1 MISLFKRFFAPPVPV
16 VPTISAPIA
25 PAMNARAQY
34 LTLAQSQH
42 KTVLSGAALIELLG
56 LSARLEIIRE
66 LMGLPKSDWHNCCL
80 SAIHAFAE
88 TAQLAP
94 ASEAHHHSFAGGLLV
109 HTVDAIDIA
118 LRIRRKYQLPPRASA
133 ELVNS
138 AGTRWTYGV
147 FCAVLLHDPG
157 KIGTAVQL
165 LAKSSDGSVRSWSAL
180 QGSMCGAV
188 ESYEIAFSRGA
199 PYKLHNQVS
208 LALFATLIPESGR
221 RWLAEDPALL
231 QHLTAAIYDVNDAN
245 AGAIGEILAQA
256 DGQSAAKDLGQST
269 PKAGQTTGAK
279 SVPLADKYMR
289 TLRHLIAANH
299 FKINKPGAQLFVTK
313 RKGVT
318 DADSDVWIMCRT
330 AADAIVEELLKGDKS
345 VPVRPEL
352 VYDTLQEHGLLVA
365 SPAGRAI
372 WNVSVHSSDWRAE
385 FTVLRFQAWRLF
397 GTGRVP
403 EAFAGSVKPRKTA
416 SAASTAST
424 PLAQSASQRV
434 SLQTRYFLDD
444 EEHSVETLNQ
454 QAPALTEAES
464 NLSKLEPNLAN
475 AEPGALEQQVLLQQL
490 LAKSSKPKGVS
501 PSVAAHKQP
510 ANPVPAGQV
519 TSAAAAISTAISTT
533 ASVEQLYSKVHDSHF
548 CEDFFAWLNREITQD
563 SIEFNTPSA
572 IAHTHPDGL
581 LLVSPKVFRVFA
593 ETVPGGTDWMKVQK
607 AVNQSGYVFQEKRRH
622 VHAYLIKNPRGSV
635 GKSLSCMVIAPT
647 TCKALLPPLPQ
658 PNPMILGRV

>member
-16 VPTISAPIA
+16 VPTISALPA
-25 PAMNARAQY
+25 PALDARAHY

-66 LMGLPKSDWHNCCL
+66 LMGLPKSDWNSCCL

-88 TAQLAP
+88 AVQLAP
-94 ASEAHHHSFAGGLLV
+94 ASEAHHHAFAGGLLV

-221 RWLAEDPALL
+221 RWLAEDPPLL

-256 DGQSAAKDLGQST
+256 DGQSSAKDLGQST

-289 TLRHLIAANH
+289 TLRHLIVANH

-318 DADSDVWIMCRT
+318 DADSDAWIMCRA
-330 AADAIVEELLKGDKS
+330 AADAIVEELLKGDKT

-385 FTVLRFQAWRLF
+385 FTMLRFQAWRLF

-403 EAFAGSVKPRKTA
+403 EPFAGSVKPRKTTSA
-416 SAASTAST
+416 SASTASK
-424 PLAQSASQRV
+424 PLAQSAPQPAA
-434 SLQTRYFLDD
+434 LQTRYFLDD
-444 EEHSVETLNQ
+444 EAHSVDTLNQ
-454 QAPALTEAES
+454 QAPAHAEAES
-464 NLSKLEPNLAN
+464 NPSSQEPPTAN
-475 AEPGALEQQVLLQQL
+475 TEPEVLEQQVLLQQL
-490 LAKSSKPKGVS
+490 FAKPSKSKPAA
-501 PSVAAHKQP
+501 PSVAAQKQP
-510 ANPVPAGQV
+510 ANPVPVGLIRPVASLV
-519 TSAAAAISTAISTT
+519 PAT
-533 ASVEQLYSKVHDSHF
+533 ASVEQLYNKVHDSHF
-548 CEDFFAWLNREITQD
+548 CEDFFAWLNREIKNDT
-563 SIEFNTPSA
+563 IEFNSPSA
-572 IAHTHPDGL
+572 IAHTHQDGL

-593 ETVPGGTDWMKVQK
+593 ESMPSGTDWMKVQK
-607 AVNQSGYVFQEKRRH
+607 AVNQSGYVFQDKRRH
-622 VHAYLIKNPRGSV
+622 VHAYLIKNPRGVV
-635 GKSLSCMVIAPT
+635 GKSLSCTVISPP
-647 TCKALLPPLPQ
+647 TCKALLPPLPK
-658 PNPMILGRV
+658 PNPMIMGRA

>member
-1 MISLFKRFFAPPVPV
+1 MISLFKRFFAP
-16 VPTISAPIA
+16 SAPLPPPIPA
-25 PAMNARAQY
+25 PAPILDARAQY
-34 LTLAQSQH
+34 LALAQSQH
-42 KTVLSGAALIELLG
+42 KKVLSGAALIELLG
-56 LSARLEIIRE
+56 LSPRLEVIRE
-66 LMGLPKSDWHNCCL
+66 LMGLPKSDWHSCCL

-88 TAQLAP
+88 AVQLAP
-94 ASEAHHHSFAGGLLV
+94 ASEAHHHSFAGGLVV
-109 HTVDAIDIA
+109 HTIDALDIA

-147 FCAVLLHDPG
+147 FCAILLHDPG

-208 LALFATLIPESGR
+208 LALFATLIPEAGR
-221 RWLAEDPALL
+221 RWLAEDSALL

-313 RKGVT
+313 RKGIT
-318 DADSDVWIMCRT
+318 NADSDAWIMCR
-330 AADAIVEELLKGDKS
+330 AAAEAIVAELLKGDKS
-345 VPVRPEL
+345 VPVHPEL

-403 EAFAGSVKPRKTA
+403 EPFAGSVKLRKTA
-416 SAASTAST
+416 STSVSTASK
-424 PLAQSASQRV
+424 PLAQSAPQPAQE
-434 SLQTRYFLDD
+434 QTRYFLDD
-444 EEHSVETLNQ
+444 EVHSVDTLDQ
-454 QAPALTEAES
+454 EAPAHSETES
-464 NLSKLEPNLAN
+464 NLSNLEPPAAN
-475 AEPGALEQQVLLQQL
+475 PEPEVLEQQVLLQQL
-490 LAKSSKPKGVS
+490 LAKPNRSKAAA
-501 PSVAAHKQP
+501 SVTTQKQP
-510 ANPVPAGQV
+510 ANPVAGGSVKPAV
-519 TSAAAAISTAISTT
+519 VAPITT
-533 ASVEQLYSKVHDSHF
+533 ASVEQIYNKVHDSHF
-548 CEDFFAWLNREITQD
+548 CDDFFAWLSREIKQD

-572 IAHTHPDGL
+572 IAHMHQDGL

-593 ETVPGGTDWMKVQK
+593 ETVAGGTDWMKVQK

-622 VHAYLIKNPRGSV
+622 VHAYLIKNPRGAT
-635 GKSLSCMVIAPT
+635 GKSLSCTVIAPP
-647 TCKALLPPLPQ
+647 TCKALLPPLPK
-658 PNPMILGRV
+658 PNPMILGRA